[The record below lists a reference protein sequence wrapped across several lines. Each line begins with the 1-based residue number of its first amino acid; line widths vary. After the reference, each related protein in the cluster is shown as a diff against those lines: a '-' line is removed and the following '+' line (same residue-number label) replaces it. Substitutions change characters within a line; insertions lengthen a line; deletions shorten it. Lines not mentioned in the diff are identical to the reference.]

1 MTAPP
6 RVPRLLLRGPGGA
19 VRVLGL
25 LSAAVALLLRG
36 PVDAALLALVL
47 AGLVVPV
54 AAGIGPR
61 LDAAYGLG
69 LLAAAWSGALDLY
82 ETVAWL
88 DLVMHLVV
96 TGLVAA
102 VAHVAVARWTGAVA
116 DPGTL
121 VGGRARAGSVAVTA
135 ALGLALSVLWE
146 VGEYLGH
153 TYLDPSI
160 HVAYRDTVGDLV
172 MGGLGSAAAGV
183 ALVLGPR
190 RREPRQRA

>member
-6 RVPRLLLRGPGGA
+6 EVPRLLLRGPGGA

-172 MGGLGSAAAGV
+172 MGGLGSAAAGA

-190 RREPRQRA
+190 RRG

>member
-6 RVPRLLLRGPGGA
+6 EVPRLLLRGPGGA

-190 RREPRQRA
+190 RRA

>member
-1 MTAPP
+1 VTAPP
-6 RVPRLLLRGPGGA
+6 EVPRLLLRGPGGA

-172 MGGLGSAAAGV
+172 MGGLGSAAAGA

-190 RREPRQRA
+190 RRG

>member
-6 RVPRLLLRGPGGA
+6 EVPRLLLRGPGGA

-61 LDAAYGLG
+61 LDVAYGLG

-121 VGGRARAGSVAVTA
+121 VGGRAGAGAVAVTA

-190 RREPRQRA
+190 RRG

>member
-1 MTAPP
+1 VTAPP
-6 RVPRLLLRGPGGA
+6 EVPRLLLRGPGGA

-121 VGGRARAGSVAVTA
+121 VGGRAGAGAVAVTA

-190 RREPRQRA
+190 RRG

>member
-6 RVPRLLLRGPGGA
+6 EVPRLLLRGPGGA

-121 VGGRARAGSVAVTA
+121 VGPRARAGSVVVTA
-135 ALGLALSVLWE
+135 ALGLGLSVLWE

-172 MGGLGSAAAGV
+172 MGGLGSTVAGV

-190 RREPRQRA
+190 RRA

>member
-1 MTAPP
+1 VTAPP
-6 RVPRLLLRGPGGA
+6 EVPRLLLRGPGGA
-19 VRVLGL
+19 VRMLGL

-172 MGGLGSAAAGV
+172 MGGLGSAAAGA

-190 RREPRQRA
+190 RRG

>member
-6 RVPRLLLRGPGGA
+6 EVPRLLLRGPGGA

-172 MGGLGSAAAGV
+172 MGGLGSTAAGV

-190 RREPRQRA
+190 RRGSGQRA